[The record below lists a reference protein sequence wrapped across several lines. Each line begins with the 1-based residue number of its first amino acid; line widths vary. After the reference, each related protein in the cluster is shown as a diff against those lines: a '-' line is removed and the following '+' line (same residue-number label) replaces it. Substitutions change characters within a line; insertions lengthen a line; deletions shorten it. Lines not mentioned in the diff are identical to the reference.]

1 MFIIGVEIS
10 LLIHSLYVNVSFQY
24 INIDYAKKHE
34 ERNDFF

>member
-24 INIDYAKKHE
+24 INIDCAKKHE
-34 ERNDFF
+34 EKSDFF

>member
-1 MFIIGVEIS
+1 MFIIGVE

-24 INIDYAKKHE
+24 INIDCAKKHE